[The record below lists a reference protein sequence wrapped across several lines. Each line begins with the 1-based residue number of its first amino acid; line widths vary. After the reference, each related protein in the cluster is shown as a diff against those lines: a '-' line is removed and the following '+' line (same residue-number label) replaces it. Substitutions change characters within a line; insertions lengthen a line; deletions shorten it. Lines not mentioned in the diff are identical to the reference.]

1 MDRLR
6 NVYIDSKESKSHISP
21 RSAGLMTDVISF
33 LLEKLTSMQV
43 TKMVSTHFDGLGKQ
57 VQSSSQDLRMGTSN
71 GGI

>member
-1 MDRLR
+1 MDRLT
-6 NVYIDSKESKSHISP
+6 NVYIDSKENKSHISL

-43 TKMVSTHFDGLGKQ
+43 TKMESIHFDGLVKQ
-57 VQSSSQDLRMGTSN
+57 EQSSSQDLRMGTSN